1 MWHKEEGNPQA
12 SSEVSPSSVNA
23 KTAGN
28 AGTSSLGTLPVS
40 AKAPACISQGIKIK
54 GEMTGTEDLF
64 IDGVV
69 EGKVTLSNSVLTI
82 GPNGAVKAEIAS
94 RELVVRGRAE
104 GRFTTTERI
113 QIWRSARVQGEIKCG
128 SISIE
133 DGAELRGKVEAGKT
147 SVAMTGGEAAQHGKK
162 AEAHRQKDA
171 SASEEKPASGAASAG
186 AD

>member
-1 MWHKEEGNPQA
+1 VWHKEDGNPQ
-12 SSEVSPSSVNA
+12 SSPEVSPSSMNA

-28 AGTSSLGTLPVS
+28 AGTSSSGVLPVS

-54 GEMTGTEDLF
+54 GEMMGTEDLF

-69 EGKVTLSNSVLTI
+69 EGKVTLSNSVLTV
-82 GPNGAVKAEIAS
+82 GPNGAVKADIAS

-113 QIWRSARVQGEIKCG
+113 QIWRSARVQGDIKCG
-128 SISIE
+128 SIAIE
-133 DGAELRGKVEAGKT
+133 DGAELRGKVEAGKATATVTTGETAQHVKKTEPHKTKDT
-147 SVAMTGGEAAQHGKK
+147 SVS
-162 AEAHRQKDA
+162 DD
-171 SASEEKPASGAASAG
+171 KPASGAASAG